1 MGLTPWCWAT
11 KPEAEEAVRAVD
23 RLNEAVKSAPEPDP
37 CPDLDKRVSEST
49 NEGSCQLA
57 GGATGAKILTA
68 KDGTKWIAKQLGP
81 LQKSLAHYTIQTH
94 LPKLSDNFSYSNIN
108 ELVIPALAEE
118 MGLQDLVP
126 HSKKQCIFFDVNSE
140 KGCQWKINET
150 PCQDYALVAFQ
161 EGKQDLA
168 PRESS
173 LTVGLTLSM
182 TAPAIGISSYASQK
196 NEQKRKIHES
206 KMRLIQAQK
215 KDPDKE
221 KVTLAALFSLLI
233 GNIDLHSENVL
244 VNKKSKNG
252 LGLTLI
258 DFGLTMPIKN
268 PAPAERHKTP
278 VFSEFLQKETLNL
291 EALEKFK
298 DKLKSPERLASILR
312 ARYQEEKVNNEV
324 IEQIVATFYQ
334 RVEYI
339 QKLPASVTFEKALA
353 ILDPNSKDTLAPASP
368 PATPK

>member
-1 MGLTPWCWAT
+1 
-11 KPEAEEAVRAVD
+11 
-23 RLNEAVKSAPEPDP
+23 
-37 CPDLDKRVSEST
+37 
-49 NEGSCQLA
+49 
-57 GGATGAKILTA
+57 
-68 KDGTKWIAKQLGP
+68 
-81 LQKSLAHYTIQTH
+81 
-94 LPKLSDNFSYSNIN
+94 
-108 ELVIPALAEE
+108 
-118 MGLQDLVP
+118 
-126 HSKKQCIFFDVNSE
+126 
-140 KGCQWKINET
+140 
-150 PCQDYALVAFQ
+150 
-161 EGKQDLA
+161 
-168 PRESS
+168 
-173 LTVGLTLSM
+173 M